1 MMGSHEMSVVQQSRG
16 PTKLALN
23 QSDGFFH
30 AMLSYRVAS
39 DVDIVTKIHDKIHLL
54 GPGQD
59 KISSGGAFNTQ
70 LLDSAPFPS
79 GFRQDASVINSSMRV
94 FLDHYCLMDGCTWE
108 GLGTG
113 DPKEG
118 GFIGALLLSHVFVPL
133 FSAEVDKDG
142 NIISKGSLGQMI
154 NLDKEDVQDNVLL
167 ELIIARELHL
177 LSKNVPEKAMFPC
190 FYILPLFRN
199 KEVWQASSKLPK
211 KPSTI
216 TNTKA
221 LEVMKKMVEFIGIPE
236 SALSEELKCNTL
248 EVKSVWDFYAKFQGI
263 KMYGFGEESH
273 QIVAVARHIIDMI
286 KHSAAKFLMRDL
298 DMNFSQMFELFEFMS
313 NLNMAHY
320 APVLAIHRISNVF
333 QLAQL
338 KASGFDEVVRSIA
351 EQCAQASKKSTIPN
365 ELLNLRS
372 AIYAAR
378 ASPIGKPLDER
389 FRNFIDHDA
398 SFVTT
403 LSSSSL
409 WDIFL
414 SKTLALQIIVV
425 GTVILLIMLSVTAYQ
440 TRETGHADSLF
451 PNNPDMNKVSVAF
464 QFIPMIFVLLSCG
477 IAYVH
482 SPRAGRYIMALA
494 CLSWAISDSLQ
505 VSVIVKSAF
514 ENNCFECAHI
524 PNGNYTIIQQIML
537 QPVGL
542 NFLVWWPILICI
554 LNKQQHT
561 APTLFSA
568 IFTLNFIK
576 LVAFGFKKEGFDPTS
591 PITVQLIVWGV
602 VYIFLK
608 LFQYLGNQ
616 RGRSIYAL
624 NEKILNNSRSTGASI
639 TSARDISLITLQV
652 ETPLPLNRSVDAD
665 SLPQASCDLS
675 IGKLRTIPS
684 MISNGELLQH
694 HATFESLIRD
704 AEFVNFSF
712 QEWVSSWLSAG
723 PDIDTTH
730 FCKSE
735 QGNTEIDP
743 SFHRLSQKRCAC
755 PFVKVR
761 ETLMILHQVSRQSH
775 QWSVHSWTCQARRSS
790 HSKGDIAPVS
800 PDTSSGSSFIE
811 IEIARCC
818 CTSTQTDAGLS
829 YLF

>member
-1 MMGSHEMSVVQQSRG
+1 MGSHEMSVVQQSRA
-16 PTKLALN
+16 PSKLALN

-30 AMLSYRVAS
+30 AMLSYRQTS

-54 GPGQD
+54 APGQD
-59 KISSGGAFNTQ
+59 KISSGGAFNRQ
-70 LLDSAPFPS
+70 LLDSASFPS
-79 GFRQDASVINSSMRV
+79 GFKQDASVINSSLRV
-94 FLDHYCLMDGCTWE
+94 FLDHYCLMDGRPWE
-108 GLGTG
+108 GPG

-154 NLDKEDVQDNVLL
+154 NLDKKDVQDNVLL

-199 KEVWQASSKLPK
+199 KEVWQASNELPK

-221 LEVMKKMVEFIGIPE
+221 LEVMKKMLQFMDIPE
-236 SALSEELKCNTL
+236 SALSKELKENTL

-273 QIVAVARHIIDMI
+273 QILAVANHIIDLI
-286 KHSAAKFLMRDL
+286 KHSAAKFSMRDL

-320 APVLAIHRISNVF
+320 APVLAMHRISNVF
-333 QLAQL
+333 QLSQL

-351 EQCAQASKKSTIPN
+351 EQCAQSSKKSTIPN
-365 ELLNLRS
+365 ELVNLRS

-378 ASPIGKPLDER
+378 ASPLGKPLNER

-425 GTVILLIMLSVTAYQ
+425 GCVVSLISLSVTAYQ
-440 TRETGHADSLF
+440 TRETGHADSVF
-451 PNNPDMNKVSVAF
+451 PNNPNMNKFSVAF

-477 IAYVH
+477 VAYVH

-494 CLSWAISDSLQ
+494 FLTWAISDSLQ
-505 VSVIVKSAF
+505 FSVIVKSAF

-524 PNGNYTIIQQIML
+524 PDGNYTIIQQIML
-537 QPVGL
+537 QRVGL

-576 LVAFGFKKEGFDPTS
+576 LAAFGFKKEGFDPTS
-591 PITVQLIVWGV
+591 PITVQLIVWGI
-602 VYIFLK
+602 VYILLK
-608 LFQYLGNQ
+608 IFQYLGNQ
-616 RGRSIYAL
+616 RGRSIYTL
-624 NEKILNNSRSTGASI
+624 NENIINMSRSTVA
-639 TSARDISLITLQV
+639 SARDISLQV
-652 ETPLPLNRSVDAD
+652 ETSLLSTHSVEVQR
-665 SLPQASCDLS
+665 LPQASCDPG
-675 IGKLRTIPS
+675 IEKLRNLPS

-694 HATFESLIRD
+694 HATFDSLIRD

-723 PDIDTTH
+723 PGLDITQ
-730 FCKSE
+730 FCKTE
-735 QGNTEIDP
+735 QGNAEIDP
-743 SFHRLSQKRCAC
+743 SFHSLSQKRCARL
-755 PFVKVR
+755 FVC
-761 ETLMILHQVSRQSH
+761 ESPCDSRDITPGIKTTASMEC
-775 QWSVHSWTCQARRSS
+775 TFEDLSS
-790 HSKGDIAPVS
+790 M
-800 PDTSSGSSFIE
+800 
-811 IEIARCC
+811 
-818 CTSTQTDAGLS
+818 
-829 YLF
+829 